1 MDVGKDRQ
9 LVVEAEAA
17 GPGPGPELGLLNHQG
32 LSLDSQLLLFVFA
45 WTILRRVFVRVALVQ
60 VHPAEQASFY

>member
-1 MDVGKDRQ
+1 MDVRKDGQ

-17 GPGPGPELGLLNHQG
+17 GPGPRLGVGLLNHQG
-32 LSLDSQLLLFVFA
+32 LSLDSPF
-45 WTILRRVFVRVALVQ
+45 LRRVFVRVALVQ